1 MLPFL
6 LPPSKVRERHH
17 LRAHLTD
24 ESMWGGGSDYG
35 PGSVKSG
42 RSHSLLP
49 LLLSYLNS
57 YYFSCFYY
65 HRSGR
70 KTSTNSQPRSL
81 MTPVDFDVRSN
92 ASRVSKASKSSR
104 GTSYKDM
111 GGSRANKGG
120 GGSSYKDMGASKQA
134 SKNGNATPSRLTVSR
149 LEQVNLSAP
158 EHPLKT

>member
-1 MLPFL
+1 MGILFL
-6 LPPSKVRERHH
+6 MVRERHH

-42 RSHSLLP
+42 
-49 LLLSYLNS
+49 
-57 YYFSCFYY
+57 
-65 HRSGR
+65 RSGR

-120 GGSSYKDMGASKQA
+120 GGSSYKDMEASKQA
-134 SKNGNATPSRLTVSR
+134 SKNGNATPSR
-149 LEQVNLSAP
+149 
-158 EHPLKT
+158 